1 MFQPKDSLPAYYNS
15 EFVKLQDNWDTV
27 VTEALELLKET
38 DGLAVGFVETNFDDG
53 TQIDEESGDY
63 FDETE
68 KWISKTNPLEEN
80 KKDSKKTESSG
91 NDMNA
96 KFLEMINSSK
106 LNLNI

>member
-1 MFQPKDSLPAYYNS
+1 MDNIKSSYRKDDSQES
-15 EFVKLQDNWDTV
+15 WEMTVK
-27 VTEALELLKET
+27 
-38 DGLAVGFVETNFDDG
+38 DGDITKCIKVEQAKNGYIITKNTYGYKNKTKDK
-53 TQIDEESGDY
+53 SGDY

>member
-1 MFQPKDSLPAYYNS
+1 MNKSKSSYRKDDSPES
-15 EFVKLQDNWDTV
+15 WEMTVK
-27 VTEALELLKET
+27 
-38 DGLAVGFVETNFDDG
+38 DGDITKCIKVEQAKNGYIIIKNIYGRKGKSKTNPD
-53 TQIDEESGDY
+53 GDY

-80 KKDSKKTESSG
+80 KKDSKNTESSG